1 MIKVKVTKNII
12 RKGEVAFGFNK
23 KQLIVGAAGI
33 ATGITMYM
41 SLRKVMSTDMLMTLI
56 FITMTAFIV
65 LGIAQINNVPLLAFI
80 LKGSNDKRPFNRKKW
95 TEEPERIDNEEKENK
110 KWRLFKR

>member
-23 KQLIVGAAGI
+23 KQIMVGAAGI

-80 LKGSNDKRPFNRKKW
+80 LKGSNDKRPFNRKW
-95 TEEPERIDNEEKENK
+95 TEEAERIDEEEKENK